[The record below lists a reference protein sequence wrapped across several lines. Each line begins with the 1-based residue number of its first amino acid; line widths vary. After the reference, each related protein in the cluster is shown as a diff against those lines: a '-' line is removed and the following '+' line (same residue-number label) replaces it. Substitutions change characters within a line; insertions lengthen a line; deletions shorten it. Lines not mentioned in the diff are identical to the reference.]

1 MAPKR
6 LLQDPPAA
14 SSMEEDSDA
23 ETVDEEEEEVQNDV
37 VEDEEDKSGD
47 EEDDEDEEEDD
58 AGSDGICLRLLLL
71 RFCRRYCFLFDEFVN
86 VGLRPDGYMYTVVV
100 KSLCELKDLHKAK
113 EVIWYAESNGC
124 ELSVVT
130 YNVLIHG
137 LCKIQRVWEAVE
149 IKNMLSRKGLKAD
162 KPSIGICLRRR
173 LRDRVRRHD
182 PLPNRFLFHRQAH
195 CLQAHERIPRQAHQ
209 EDRRH
214 RCSGEARGERSQSE
228 RLGFLLDSGSHKL
241 KCLLCPFLV
250 WSRAQHVTKHT
261 EP

>member
-58 AGSDGICLRLLLL
+58 AGSDGICLRRLLL
-71 RFCRRYCFLFDEFVN
+71 RFCRRYCFVGRTQMRHFNVVLQLFDEFVN

-113 EVIWYAESNGC
+113 ETNPPSESASDAGSETESDAMTHSPTASYFTVKPIVSKPMNDSPAKPTKKTAAAAAPAKRAAESDPNPKDSKKKKKGSSGKNGTDP
-124 ELSVVT
+124 SS
-130 YNVLIHG
+130 
-137 LCKIQRVWEAVE
+137 
-149 IKNMLSRKGLKAD
+149 NMGAFHEFLRRSLKAD
-162 KPSIGICLRRR
+162 VNKNQLRSGFYSI
-173 LRDRVRRHD
+173 
-182 PLPNRFLFHRQAH
+182 
-195 CLQAHERIPRQAHQ
+195 
-209 EDRRH
+209 
-214 RCSGEARGERSQSE
+214 
-228 RLGFLLDSGSHKL
+228 
-241 KCLLCPFLV
+241 LV
-250 WSRAQHVTKHT
+250 LIS
-261 EP
+261 

>member
-1 MAPKR
+1 MHNY
-6 LLQDPPAA
+6 
-14 SSMEEDSDA
+14 
-23 ETVDEEEEEVQNDV
+23 VQNKRVLDGV
-37 VEDEEDKSGD
+37 VVV
-47 EEDDEDEEEDD
+47 
-58 AGSDGICLRLLLL
+58 RLMRECKLVPEVRTLNAVL
-71 RFCRRYCFLFDEFVN
+71 NGLVRIRHFNVVLQLFDEFVN

-182 PLPNRFLFHRQAH
+182 PLPNRFRFHRQTH
-195 CLQAHERIPRQAHQ
+195 CLQAHERLPRQAHQ
-209 EDRRH
+209 EDRRR
-214 RCSGEARGERSQSE
+214 RCSGEARGGERSQSE
-228 RLGFLLDSGSHKL
+228 RLQEEEEGIQRQRRG
-241 KCLLCPFLV
+241 
-250 WSRAQHVTKHT
+250 
-261 EP
+261 

>member
-1 MAPKR
+1 MRECKLVPEVRTLNAVLNGLVR
-6 LLQDPPAA
+6 IRHFNVVLQ
-14 SSMEEDSDA
+14 
-23 ETVDEEEEEVQNDV
+23 
-37 VEDEEDKSGD
+37 
-47 EEDDEDEEEDD
+47 
-58 AGSDGICLRLLLL
+58 
-71 RFCRRYCFLFDEFVN
+71 LFDEFVN

-195 CLQAHERIPRQAHQ
+195 CLQAHERLPRQAHQ
-209 EDRRH
+209 EDRRR
-214 RCSGEARGERSQSE
+214 RCSGEARGGERSQSE